1 MWWIITF
8 PNRARRFMDN
18 AGKIHIFQSLVAWGV
33 PSLLVAA
40 IVANDGYA
48 YRPIDIKFCFG
59 AGRRWTYFTYI
70 LPHQIVAAI
79 GISLLIWT
87 CFQLR
92 RKVRFQS
99 LREFI
104 FACVRFWSV
113 FSSILFAF
121 ATSFFDFVF
130 FPIFNII
137 CTFACFVLI

>member
-1 MWWIITF
+1 
-8 PNRARRFMDN
+8 MDN

-130 FPIFNII
+130 FSMF
-137 CTFACFVLI
+137 

>member
-1 MWWIITF
+1 
-8 PNRARRFMDN
+8 MDN

-70 LPHQIVAAI
+70 LPHQILAAI

-113 FSSILFAF
+113 VSSILFAF

-130 FPIFNII
+130 FPMF
-137 CTFACFVLI
+137 